1 MPALV
6 TVAAAL
12 VAVAAAAR
20 STWSPCGV
28 SMLATVTPLAER
40 GRGHRYRST
49 AAWFIAGGTAG
60 GATLGLVMAALA
72 LGVRA
77 ADPSAVALATAA
89 CAVAVLAAASDTRF
103 AGFRLPFHSRQVNE
117 RWLDQF
123 RPWVYGAGFGWQIGA
138 GLVTYIRTAALY
150 LMIALAAL
158 TAKPATALAIGALF
172 GLVRGLAVLLGRGIV
187 SPASLADFHRRFTR
201 AGPAVLGVVVA
212 CELTVALVFAAV
224 LSPWV
229 ALALVLCSA
238 PRRRGGRPAAPAHAG
253 RGPDLL
259 LAAHVHRVDTDG
271 DDPHDDAAIAGRVV
285 LPQVGVVLG
294 TDLLG
299 EGPVA
304 VRGDDGG
311 APDLQVAIRVLQVEQ
326 EHRAGRLGLDVLHL
340 LAPRVQ

>member
-1 MPALV
+1 MHALV
-6 TVAAAL
+6 TVTAAL
-12 VAVAAAAR
+12 IAVVAAAR

-77 ADPSAVALATAA
+77 ADPSAVALAAVA
-89 CAVAVLAAASDTRF
+89 CAVAVLAAASDTRL

-138 GLVTYIRTAALY
+138 GLVTYIKTAALY
-150 LMIALAAL
+150 LMIVLAAL
-158 TAKPATALAIGALF
+158 TASPATALAIGALF

-187 SPASLADFHRRFTR
+187 SPASLAAFHRRFTR
-201 AGPAVLGVVVA
+201 AGPVVLGVVVA

-229 ALALVLCSA
+229 ALALVLFA
-238 PRRRGGRPAAPAHAG
+238 AAAAAARRRRRTPPAAARTSA
-253 RGPDLL
+253 
-259 LAAHVHRVDTDG
+259 
-271 DDPHDDAAIAGRVV
+271 
-285 LPQVGVVLG
+285 
-294 TDLLG
+294 
-299 EGPVA
+299 
-304 VRGDDGG
+304 
-311 APDLQVAIRVLQVEQ
+311 
-326 EHRAGRLGLDVLHL
+326 
-340 LAPRVQ
+340 